1 MKDKFFVGT
10 NILVYAHDL
19 SAGLKRVRAMEL
31 LEQLWLS
38 GSGVLSTQVLQ
49 EFRVNLRRKT
59 ANPPGI
65 DEIRALL
72 REYSTWKAVINTPDS
87 IVRALDIEH
96 RFKVSFWDAMILQ
109 AAHEAGASIVYSED
123 LSAGQFSAAVR
134 VVNPLVDPAT

>member
-1 MKDKFFVGT
+1 M
-10 NILVYAHDL
+10 
-19 SAGLKRVRAMEL
+19 
-31 LEQLWLS
+31 
-38 GSGVLSTQVLQ
+38 Q

-65 DEIRALL
+65 AEIRALL
-72 REYSTWKAVINTPDS
+72 REYSTWKVVINTPDS